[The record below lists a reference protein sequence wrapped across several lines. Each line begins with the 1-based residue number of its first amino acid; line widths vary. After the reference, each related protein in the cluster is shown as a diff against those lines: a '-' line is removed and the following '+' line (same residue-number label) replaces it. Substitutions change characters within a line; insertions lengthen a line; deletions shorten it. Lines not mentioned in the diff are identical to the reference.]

1 MNGPKPKEK
10 KALPSPPITR
20 RAVMASNTGTAHTAK
35 RFHAS
40 KTERAR
46 GMVKREKGIIV
57 TTITK
62 PIENK
67 NDVTSRLI

>member
-35 RFHAS
+35 RFHVS
-40 KTERAR
+40 KTESTR
-46 GMVKREKGIIV
+46 GRVNKKGIRSN
-57 TTITK
+57 TRA
-62 PIENK
+62 IEP
-67 NDVTSRLI
+67 